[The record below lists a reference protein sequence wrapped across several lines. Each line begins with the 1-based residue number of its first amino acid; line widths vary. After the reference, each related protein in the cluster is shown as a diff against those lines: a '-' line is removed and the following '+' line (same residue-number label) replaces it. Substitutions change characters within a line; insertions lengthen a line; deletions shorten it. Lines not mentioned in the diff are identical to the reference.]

1 MMSAAGLQLSYCRME
16 MHALDI
22 IRYQSLGIIDTL
34 NIFYTGFLHI
44 NHYFPE
50 GGNVPVPNQQL
61 GDPENADTPN

>member
-1 MMSAAGLQLSYCRME
+1 ME

-22 IRYQSLGIIDTL
+22 TRYQSLGIIHTL
-34 NIFYTGFLHI
+34 DIFYTGFLHI